1 MKKKIVIKSFFIVA
15 LAAVSVVVF
24 NGFTNFNNKAPE
36 DNVKDFLE
44 GYEVQMQKLEKA
56 NNLAYF
62 NASISGKEEDYEK
75 LEVAKIALNNF
86 YANKENFNEISSY
99 KKSGEVADEILK
111 RQLDVIYNKCLQRQV
126 APLMLKELVSLENQI
141 EKSFSTFRPDINDK
155 KVSDNQIEKI
165 LKTSTNSEELE
176 EAWKASKDIGDYVA
190 SDLLKLVILR
200 NKIAVN
206 LGYENYF
213 KMQLS
218 LNEQDPIEIERIFHN
233 LNESTN
239 EIYINL
245 KEEIDVFLE
254 KRNNIPKEDIMPWHY
269 QNRFFQE
276 APDIYKVN
284 LDKYYTKKDLV
295 KITSKYYTSI
305 GLNITDIIKNSDL
318 FEKPAKNQHAYCINI
333 DREGDVR
340 VLCNLKSNYNWM
352 NTILHEFG
360 HAVYEKNI
368 NKELPYSL
376 REPAHA
382 FTTEAVAMMFGRMAA
397 DPKWMKNIVGI
408 SDVEIKKIA
417 SNLEKKLRLEQI
429 VFCRWSMVMY
439 WFEKAMYENPEQDLN
454 ELWWQLVEEYQMIKR
469 PLDRNAPDW
478 ATKIHIATFPCY
490 YHNYMLG
497 EIYASQL
504 YNAIN
509 REIYEDENSVKKVF
523 ANNEKIGMFL
533 IEKVFAHGKKL
544 DWENLVRE
552 STGEELNPEYFI
564 EQFINSNTD
573 Q

>member
-1 MKKKIVIKSFFIVA
+1 MKKKIIIKSFFIVA
-15 LAAVSVVVF
+15 LATVSIVIF
-24 NGFTNFNNKAPE
+24 YGFKNLNSNLPE
-36 DNVKDFLE
+36 DNIKEFLQ

-56 NNLAYF
+56 YNLAYF
-62 NASISGKEEDYEK
+62 NASISGEDEDYK
-75 LEVAKIALNNF
+75 ILENEKIALNNF
-86 YANKENFNEISSY
+86 YGDKEIFNTILSFI
-99 KKSGEVADEILK
+99 KSGEVADEILK
-111 RQLDVIYNKCLQRQV
+111 RQIDVIYNKCLPRQV
-126 APLMLKELVSLENQI
+126 DPIMLKELVSLENQI
-141 EKSFSTFRPDINDK
+141 EKSFSTFRPEINEK
-155 KVSDNQIEKI
+155 KISDNQIEKI
-165 LKTSTNSEELE
+165 LKTSTESDELE
-176 EAWKASKDIGDYVA
+176 VMWRASKEIGDYVA
-190 SDLLKLVILR
+190 NDLLKLVELR

-206 LGYENYF
+206 LGFKNYF
-213 KMQLS
+213 EMELILS
-218 LNEQDPIEIERIFHN
+218 EQDPLEIEEIFN
-233 LNESTN
+233 QLNELTN
-239 EIYINL
+239 QAYSNL
-245 KEEIDVFLE
+245 KEEIDVYLE
-254 KRNNIPKEDIMPWHY
+254 KRNNIPKEELMPWHY

-295 KITSKYYTSI
+295 KISSKYYTSI
-305 GLNITDIIKNSDL
+305 GLNISDIIKNSDL
-318 FEKPAKNQHAYCINI
+318 FEKPKKNQHAYYINI

-397 DPKWMKNIVGI
+397 DPKWIKSIVGTT
-408 SDVEIKKIA
+408 DG
-417 SNLEKKLRLEQI
+417 EKKEMASDINKSLRLDQI
-429 VFCRWSMVMY
+429 VFCHWSMVMY
-439 WFEKAMYENPEQDLN
+439 WFEKALYENPEQDLN

-469 PLDRNAPDW
+469 PLERNAPDW

-504 YNAIN
+504 YNSIN

-533 IEKVFAHGKKL
+533 LTGK
-544 DWENLVRE
+544 N
-552 STGEELNPEYFI
+552 
-564 EQFINSNTD
+564 
-573 Q
+573 